1 MKILDRFFN
10 RAPIRPATTKS
21 GILSFLNLNS
31 VDVGVVNSDTALKHT
46 TVYACVDIITST
58 LASVALNVY
67 QKDKNSNRILASNHS
82 LYEILKHSPNE
93 YLTRFDYIRIVYQD
107 ILLRGNHYSQIV
119 KNGRGEII
127 GLYPLI
133 ADNMQVKLKKN
144 GAIVYEYQTADNKY
158 ALNQDEIFHLKGLP
172 DTTGLKGLNP
182 IEYNRKAIE
191 LSMTTEQFGIN
202 FFKNGANGS
211 GILTHPQVLS
221 DEAYDRLRKS
231 FEDKY
236 QGLANSGK
244 PLILEEGMKYERL
257 SLSNEDSQF
266 LDTRRFQK
274 TEIAALFKVP
284 PYMLGD
290 MSKATFNNME
300 QMMTNFVMTCLM
312 PNAVNFELAARK
324 YLFRNKDFYVKF
336 NLNSLMRGDFKTRT
350 DGYRT
355 LINIGAITPNEVR
368 ELEEFNSKGPEADEL
383 YMQMNMTTL
392 KKINEGDG
400 NATNQ
405 N

>member
-1 MKILDRFFN
+1 MSILSAFLSKT
-10 RAPIRPATTKS
+10 APILPSTNNGSIFK
-21 GILSFLNLNS
+21 IF
-31 VDVGVVNSDTALKHT
+31 VDGNAGAVNSDTAMRHT
-46 TVYACVDIITST
+46 AVYSCVDIITSA

-67 QKDKNSNRILASNHS
+67 KKDEKGNRTLAVNHP
-82 LYEILKHSPNE
+82 LYDLLKYSPNP
-93 YLTRFDYIRIVYQD
+93 YLTRFDYIRMVYMD
-107 ILLRGNHYSQIV
+107 LLLRGNHYSQVV
-119 KNGRGEII
+119 KNQKGEVI

-133 ADNMQVKLKKN
+133 ADNMQVKLRTN
-144 GAIVYEYQTADNKY
+144 GQKVFVYQTADKRY
-158 ALNQDEIFHLKGLP
+158 VLKQDEVLHIMGLP
-172 DTTGLKGLNP
+172 DKDGLTGLNP

-211 GILTHPQVLS
+211 GILYHDKVLS
-221 DEAYDRLRKS
+221 DIAYERLRKE

-236 QGLANSGK
+236 TGLMNSGK
-244 PLILEEGMKYERL
+244 PLILEDGLKYERL

-300 QMMTNFVMTCLM
+300 QMMTNFVMNCLM
-312 PNAVNFELAARK
+312 PHAVNFELAVKK
-324 YLFRNKDFYVKF
+324 YLIRNKNIYVKF

-350 DGYRT
+350 DGYKT

-368 ELEEFNSKGPEADEL
+368 ELEEFNAKGAEADEL

-392 KKINEGDG
+392 KKLAKDDYEEN
-400 NATNQ
+400 
-405 N
+405 

>member
-1 MKILDRFFN
+1 LFIIFL
-10 RAPIRPATTKS
+10 S
-21 GILSFLNLNS
+21 SFL
-31 VDVGVVNSDTALKHT
+31 V
-46 TVYACVDIITST
+46 
-58 LASVALNVY
+58 
-67 QKDKNSNRILASNHS
+67 
-82 LYEILKHSPNE
+82 
-93 YLTRFDYIRIVYQD
+93 
-107 ILLRGNHYSQIV
+107 
-119 KNGRGEII
+119 
-127 GLYPLI
+127 
-133 ADNMQVKLKKN
+133 
-144 GAIVYEYQTADNKY
+144 
-158 ALNQDEIFHLKGLP
+158 
-172 DTTGLKGLNP
+172 GLKLSKIFLISFSTFLGSIPGL
-182 IEYNRKAIE
+182 
-191 LSMTTEQFGIN
+191 L
-202 FFKNGANGS
+202 
-211 GILTHPQVLS
+211 
-221 DEAYDRLRKS
+221 
-231 FEDKY
+231 
-236 QGLANSGK
+236 LANSGK

-274 TEIAALFKVP
+274 SEIAALFKVP

-312 PNAVNFELAARK
+312 PHAVNFELAARK
-324 YLFRNKDFYVKF
+324 YLFRNKAFYVKF

-368 ELEEFNSKGPEADEL
+368 ELEEFNSKGSEADEL

-400 NATNQ
+400 NATNK